1 MTTQYR
7 LQWDMPSPMWAAG
20 FEHIKDFT
28 ELWSN
33 IPWRNHPIVKET
45 EDIEQI
51 KDQYK
56 TLQEWEETKRQPIK
70 NVKLFQREIV
80 VTDWVPCTEL
90 DK

>member
-1 MTTQYR
+1 
-7 LQWDMPSPMWAAG
+7 MPSPHWADSFG
-20 FEHIKDFT
+20 HVDNFT

-33 IPWRNHPIVKET
+33 IPWRPNPVIKET

-51 KDQYK
+51 RDQYR
-56 TLQEWEETKRQPIK
+56 TLKEWEETKRQPIK

-90 DK
+90 DKE